1 MSVLEMPTTRIGPS
15 ATAAASH
22 TTHTTHTSNAAN
34 AANRANSYGA
44 EIIELFAVP
53 EPVPRRPR
61 PLGYLL
67 VALGLAMIP
76 WLFVLATSLP
86 ATAQASHWS
95 TAWVGLDALE
105 AIGLIGTGLLLR
117 RRDARRGPAAAATA
131 MLLVVDAWFDVTT
144 AAPGADIASA
154 IGMAVCAE
162 LPLAA
167 LCVVLAV
174 RASAPH

>member
-1 MSVLEMPTTRIGPS
+1 MSVLEMPATRIRPT
-15 ATAAASH
+15 ATAQGS
-22 TTHTTHTSNAAN
+22 TTTVHGST
-34 AANRANSYGA
+34 GA
-44 EIIELFAVP
+44 EIIELYAVP
-53 EPVPRRPR
+53 EPEPRRPR
-61 PLGYLL
+61 PLGYVLI
-67 VALGLAMIP
+67 ALGLALIP

-105 AIGLIGTGLLLR
+105 AVGLIGTGLLLR
-117 RRDARRGPAAAATA
+117 RRDHRRGIAAAATA

-154 IGMAVCAE
+154 LLMAACLE

-167 LCVVLAV
+167 LCAVLAV
-174 RASAPH
+174 RASAHANAGGA